1 MKHFKLLLL
10 ITLTGLLLRVGYAVS
25 IYEPSLLPVYLDDF
39 TSYRNAA
46 IDILQGDLAFTNSL
60 YLKRPPG
67 FSLLAAAL
75 GIQPI
80 LIIAVNILLGAA
92 IIPLT
97 YVLAR
102 HFVPPPDSSQK
113 LALLAACIV
122 AIDPTS
128 IRYSS
133 VLLAEPLANLLLAFG
148 FISLIALKQAGARR
162 TVMAWGLLAGGFI
175 ILSALTRPAAYLLW
189 IPMAVWVAFARQR
202 WRALAVVSLVTL
214 AFSGMMLWKQHNAT
228 YLRNSSFTTIG
239 TFNLLYYRA
248 ASALH
253 QATQQDINTVYATL
267 AGRVEAKLGNNA
279 PNITRDRRW
288 HHRASPAQMESMMTE
303 VALDVFREYP
313 LYYLLTIP
321 VGLYRTLLEI
331 WTFPI
336 WISISWNAVFLLAAA
351 YGLWQ
356 FVRQRHWVEGLFLLL
371 PCAYFLAGTL
381 LVMTASIDTRAR
393 VMVTPLLAVMAA
405 HGAVYW
411 LNRRR
416 AASAPR

>member
-1 MKHFKLLLL
+1 MPRF
-10 ITLTGLLLRVGYAVS
+10 GLLTITIIGLILRVGYAAS

-46 IDILQGDLAFTNSL
+46 IDILQGDLEFKNSV
-60 YLKRPPG
+60 YLVRPPL
-67 FSLLAAAL
+67 FPLLVATL
-75 GIQPI
+75 GIQPL
-80 LIIAVNILLGAA
+80 LIIAANILLGAA

-102 HFVPPPDSSQK
+102 HFAPPPPDSSQK

-133 VLLAEPLANLLLAFG
+133 VLLAEPLANLLLAFA
-148 FISLIALKQAGARR
+148 FVSLMALKQADTRR
-162 TVMAWGLLAGGFI
+162 AVMVWGLLAGGFI

-189 IPMAVWVAFARQR
+189 IPMAVWIAFARRR
-202 WRALAVVSLVTL
+202 WRALAVCSLIAL

-228 YLRNSSFTTIG
+228 YLRNSSFSTTG
-239 TFNLLYYRA
+239 TFQLLYARA
-248 ASALH
+248 ASVLH
-253 QATQQDINTVYATL
+253 QATGQDIDTVIRVL
-267 AGRVEAKLGNNA
+267 AGRVEERLGNEI
-279 PNITRDRRW
+279 PKITANWR
-288 HHRASPAQMESMMTE
+288 HRHLASTDEMQTAMTE
-303 VALDVFREYP
+303 IAIDVFRQYP

-321 VGLYRTLLEI
+321 VGLYRTLLAI

-336 WISISWNAVFLLAAA
+336 WISIGWNAALLLAAG

-356 FVRQRHWVEGLFLLL
+356 LARRRRWIEAAFLLL
-371 PCAYFLAGTL
+371 PCAYFLTGTL
-381 LVMTASIDTRAR
+381 LVTTASIDTRAR

-405 HGAVYW
+405 HAARRW

>member
-1 MKHFKLLLL
+1 M
-10 ITLTGLLLRVGYAVS
+10 
-25 IYEPSLLPVYLDDF
+25 
-39 TSYRNAA
+39 
-46 IDILQGDLAFTNSL
+46 
-60 YLKRPPG
+60 
-67 FSLLAAAL
+67 
-75 GIQPI
+75 
-80 LIIAVNILLGAA
+80 
-92 IIPLT
+92 
-97 YVLAR
+97 
-102 HFVPPPDSSQK
+102 
-113 LALLAACIV
+113 LAACIV

-148 FISLIALKQAGARR
+148 FISLIALKQASARR
-162 TVMAWGLLAGGFI
+162 TVMVWGLLAGGFI

-189 IPMAVWVAFARQR
+189 IPMAVWVTFARQR
-202 WRALAVVSLVTL
+202 WRALAVVSLAAL

-228 YLRNSSFTTIG
+228 YLRNSSFSTSG
-239 TFNLLYYRA
+239 TFQLLYARA
-248 ASALH
+248 GSALY
-253 QATQQDINTVYATL
+253 QATDRQDIDAVYANL
-267 AGRVEAKLGNNA
+267 ARRVEERLGNETS
-279 PNITRDRRW
+279 NITANRR
-288 HHRASPAQMESMMTE
+288 HHHLASTAEMQAAMTE
-303 VALDVFREYP
+303 IALDVFREYP
-313 LYYLLTIP
+313 LYYLLAIP

-336 WISISWNAVFLLAAA
+336 WISIGWNAVFLLTAA

-356 FVRQRHWVEGLFLLL
+356 FIRQRRWVEGLFLLL
-371 PCAYFLAGTL
+371 PCAYFLTGTL

>member
-1 MKHFKLLLL
+1 MHQTFC
-10 ITLTGLLLRVGYAVS
+10 
-25 IYEPSLLPVYLDDF
+25 P
-39 TSYRNAA
+39 
-46 IDILQGDLAFTNSL
+46 
-60 YLKRPPG
+60 
-67 FSLLAAAL
+67 
-75 GIQPI
+75 
-80 LIIAVNILLGAA
+80 
-92 IIPLT
+92 
-97 YVLAR
+97 
-102 HFVPPPDSSQK
+102 PPPDSSQK

-189 IPMAVWVAFARQR
+189 IPMAFWVAFARKR
-202 WRALAVVSLVTL
+202 WRALAVVSLAAL

-248 ASALH
+248 ASVFH
-253 QATQQDINTVYATL
+253 QATQQDINTVYVTL
-267 AGRVEAKLGNNA
+267 AGRVEAELGDNA

-288 HHRASPAQMESMMTE
+288 HHRASPAQMESMMTA

-331 WTFPI
+331 WTFPM
-336 WISISWNAVFLLAAA
+336 WFSIGWNAVFLLTAS

-356 FVRQRHWVEGLFLLL
+356 FIRQRRWVEGLFLLL

-381 LVMTASIDTRAR
+381 LVQTSGIDTRAR

-411 LNRRR
+411 INRRR